1 MVASLLAW
9 MTSVTFL
16 LTHSLTADVA
26 WVKVAGKDLFVITW
40 KNLSNQN
47 FALERATIFMTKTRT
62 LVSTFQPSP
71 AFLKAKERLVPFG
84 TQNTL
89 LMLARQVKFYC
100 SVTETLFFAFPGTR
114 VATFQYFFAI
124 AFALV
129 VDRGVF
135 ETRHTLFM
143 STWKSFI
150 TFNIATC
157 CARATTYV
165 FTLVA
170 TVESF
175 LASDLTYKIFGFS
188 TTLYCLFVATSRN
201 NLHHRTCTETVK
213 WMMTTPLTMMV
224 IGAAF
229 PTHLWTSTWFMK
241 FICRMTVPVAGMTT
255 FKTYSTEFVTTTQGK
270 VLDVT
275 RIFYLV
281 GIVVPLA
288 NQC

>member
-1 MVASLLAW
+1 

-16 LTHSLTADVA
+16 LTHFVTADVA

-47 FALERATIFMTKTRT
+47 FAPEPVTIFMTKTRT

-71 AFLKAKERLVPFG
+71 AFFKAKERLVLLG

-89 LMLARQVKFYC
+89 LMLAWQVNFYC
-100 SVTETLFFAFPGTR
+100 SVTVTSFFAFPGTR
-114 VATFQYFFAI
+114 VATFQFFVAI
-124 AFALV
+124 AFAMV
-129 VDRGVF
+129 VDYGVF
-135 ETRHTLFM
+135 ETRHNLFM

-157 CARATTYV
+157 CARATTDV

-175 LASDLTYKIFGFS
+175 LAFDLTYKIFGFN
-188 TTLYCLFVATSRN
+188 TTPYCLFVATSRN
-201 NLHHRTCTETVK
+201 NLHHRTCTEAFR
-213 WMMTTPLTMMV
+213 WMMTEPLTMMV

-229 PTHLWTSTWFMK
+229 PTHLWTSPRFMK
-241 FICRMTVPVAGMTT
+241 FICRMTVLVAGMTT
-255 FKTYSTEFVTTTQGK
+255 FKTYSTEFATTTQGK

-275 RIFYLV
+275 RIFYFV